1 MTSWEGTTGGRCD
14 EPHKVVGNQPVY
26 MHPHAIPGLR
36 RHYRHLAEGLE
47 VREGLGSEPTAQP
60 ARQHQ
65 AAPLGQKENLEP
77 REQSM

>member
-1 MTSWEGTTGGRCD
+1 MEDVMTPIRKAIDT
-14 EPHKVVGNQPVY
+14 QLVY
-26 MHPHAIPGLR
+26 THPHAIPGHR
-36 RHYRHLAEGLE
+36 RQYRHLAEGLE

-77 REQSM
+77 TEQSV